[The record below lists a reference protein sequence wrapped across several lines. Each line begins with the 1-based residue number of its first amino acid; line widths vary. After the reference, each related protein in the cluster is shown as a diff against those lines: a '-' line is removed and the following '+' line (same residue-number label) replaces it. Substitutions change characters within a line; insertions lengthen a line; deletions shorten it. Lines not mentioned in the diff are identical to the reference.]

1 MSTAKRD
8 YYEILGLSRS
18 ASKDEI
24 KKAFRKIAKEVHP
37 DVNPS
42 PDADARFKELGEAF
56 DVLSDDQKRQVY
68 DAYGHDGLKSGGYS
82 PSWDFMQG
90 FPDLNDLFSS
100 FFGGDFG
107 FSAGGRRQQNPYQ
120 GDDLRVDVALDFH
133 DCLNGLKKDLPI
145 QRLTHCDECSGSGCA
160 PGTGPSAC
168 STCGGSG
175 QIRQTTQTIIG
186 HFTQIGACPRCRG
199 MGQMIADPCKTCNG
213 AGRAQ
218 SEKTLT
224 LTIPPGVD
232 HGTRLRV
239 AGEGNAGPHGGPAG
253 DLYVMIHL
261 NPHPVFQRDGY
272 NILSTLETSFPRLAL
287 GGSVEVETLDGLESL
302 KIPAGTQNGAVFTLR
317 GHGMPHLNHPQ
328 RRGDHFIQVQA
339 RVPTKLSGEEKKLLE
354 QLAELGDRREGRKK
368 PTPQSASVLGRFRDA
383 LAGGGA

>member
-1 MSTAKRD
+1 MSNSPKRD
-8 YYEILGLSRS
+8 YYDVLGVRRD

-24 KKAFRKIAKEVHP
+24 KKAFRKIAKDVHP

-42 PDADARFKELGEAF
+42 PDAEARFKELGEAF
-56 DVLSDDQKRQVY
+56 DVLSDEQKRQVY

-90 FPDLNDLFSS
+90 FPDLNDLFAS

-107 FSAGGRRQQNPYQ
+107 FATGARRQQNPYQ
-120 GDDLRVDVALDFH
+120 GDDLRVDVALDLS
-133 DCLNGLKKDLPI
+133 DCLHGLKKDIPVPHLA
-145 QRLTHCDECSGSGCA
+145 QCASCSGSGCA

-186 HFTQIGACPRCRG
+186 HFTQVGVCPRCRG
-199 MGQMIADPCKTCNG
+199 TGQMIADPCRTCNG
-213 AGRAQ
+213 VGRTQA
-218 SEKTLT
+218 EKTLS

-239 AGEGNAGPHGGPAG
+239 AGEGNAGPHGGPPG

-261 NPHPVFQRDGY
+261 NPHPTFQRDGV
-272 NILSTLETSFPRLAL
+272 NILSTLDTSFPRLAL
-287 GGSVEVETLDGLESL
+287 GGSVAVDTLDGEESL
-302 KIPAGTQNGAVFTLR
+302 RIPAGTQHGTVFTLR

-328 RRGDHFIQVQA
+328 RRGDHYIQVQV
-339 RVPTKLSGEEKKLLE
+339 RVPTKLSGEEKKLLT
-354 QLAELGDRREGRKK
+354 QLAELGESGQRRQKPSPQAASLLDRVRE
-368 PTPQSASVLGRFRDA
+368 ALGGEA
-383 LAGGGA
+383 